1 MSISFLHNRSKLDPM
16 AIKCIFIGYSSNQK
30 GYKCYS
36 PITRHFYNSMDVTF
50 FEQEPFYTKT
60 NIQGGNFSKEYQLW
74 DITPTVVTTPT
85 ATTPQVEA
93 VISLDEHTLSPSP
106 TSTPAST
113 AATTPIVTTQVKV
126 VISPD

>member
-36 PITRHFYNSMDVTF
+36 PITRHFSNSMDVTF

-74 DITPTVVTTPT
+74 DIIPTVVTTPN